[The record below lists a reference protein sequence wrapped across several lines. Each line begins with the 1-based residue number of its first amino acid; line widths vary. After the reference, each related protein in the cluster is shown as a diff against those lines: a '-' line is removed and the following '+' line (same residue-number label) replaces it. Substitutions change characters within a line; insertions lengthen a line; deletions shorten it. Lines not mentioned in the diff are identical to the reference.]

1 MSSIKSITIC
11 GAGTMGSGI
20 AQVSA
25 MAGFQT
31 ILYDLNQSVLDKA
44 GAALEKNL
52 QSLVDKKRI
61 DPEKKQSVLQLITLT
76 SGIDQCRSDLVIEA
90 IVEKYEVKMELFNA
104 LAERNP
110 PETILVSNTS
120 SLSVSRIAAGL
131 PQPNRVAGLH
141 FFNPA
146 PLMKLVEVVKAEQT
160 SEDVIHKLVA
170 FTKILGKQPVV
181 CTDAPGFIVNRVA
194 RPYYIESLRLVE
206 EGLTDFATVD
216 RLLEASGFKMGP
228 FKLMDLI
235 GNDVNYA
242 VSCSVYEQL
251 DQPDRLKP
259 SYLQKEK
266 LDAGEL
272 GRKTGKG
279 YYDYNSAAG
288 R

>member
-1 MSSIKSITIC
+1 MSTIKSVTIC

-25 MAGFQT
+25 MAGFRT
-31 ILYDLNQSVLDKA
+31 ILYDLNKSVLEKA
-44 GAALEKNL
+44 RASLEKNL
-52 QSLVDKKRI
+52 QSLVDKQRI
-61 DPEKKQSVLQLITLT
+61 DPEKKQAVLQLITFT
-76 SGIDQCRSDLVIEA
+76 SEIAQCLSDLVIEA
-90 IVEKYEVKMELFNA
+90 IVEKYEAKMDLFKA
-104 LAERNP
+104 LAAQNP

-131 PQPNRVAGLH
+131 PHPSRVAGLH

-160 SEDVIHKLVA
+160 SEEVIGQLVQL
-170 FTKILGKQPVV
+170 TKMLGKQPVV

-216 RLLEASGFKMGP
+216 RLLEARGFFP
-228 FKLMDLI
+228 VR
-235 GNDVNYA
+235 NDFNFSSRQA
-242 VSCSVYEQL
+242 TS
-251 DQPDRLKP
+251 PM
-259 SYLQKEK
+259 
-266 LDAGEL
+266 
-272 GRKTGKG
+272 KG
-279 YYDYNSAAG
+279 VAS